1 MRHLYTTKVTG
12 ENMQFSI
19 VIEGVEGMF
28 EAKNDYL
35 GEAIITLICI
45 FKYNIL
51 FALLESSNFLFL
63 LTRNKKLRTMIL
75 HSGVLYAIGSARSM
89 KKKCWQSKEDKWRD
103 LL

>member
-35 GEAIITLICI
+35 GIITLICI

-63 LTRNKKLRTMIL
+63 LTRNKKLRTITL
-75 HSGVLYAIGSARSM
+75 RSGVLYAIGSARSM
-89 KKKCWQSKEDKWRD
+89 KKKCWQSKGDKWRD